1 MGLFS
6 GFSIISGIELIVFV
20 VNFLYRT
27 VAHFTERLL
36 NKNDDEDIKDKPKMA
51 LETTQTTDV

>member
-27 VAHFTERLL
+27 VAHFLERLL

-51 LETTQTTDV
+51 LETTQTTNV